1 MQTAINNGTHYF
13 NNKVTDSNCIQ
24 CLPVESHQHL
34 KTKLYLKRWLVLFI
48 FSFIS
53 LLNSFNWIEYSII
66 QDVTIK
72 FYNIILPNGEAAK
85 IDAVNWLSMVYMIC
99 YIPLIFPA
107 MFLLDRKGLKLTC
120 VLGALLTSVGA
131 LIKCAAVRSD
141 LFAVAM
147 LGQTICAIAQVF
159 TLNVPARLS
168 ALWFGSEEIATA
180 TSVDFL
186 I

>member
-13 NNKVTDSNCIQ
+13 NNKVTDSNCIE
-24 CLPVESHQHL
+24 CLPVESHQRL

-72 FYNIILPNGEAAK
+72 FYNISLPNDEAAK